1 MSKKKN
7 QQAEQN
13 IEAVENVLS
22 RTEQYIENNQK
33 SLSVIV
39 AAIFI
44 IIGGYM
50 AFNKFYVDPMQDEAQ
65 IQMFTAEQ
73 YFEKDSFNL
82 ALNGDGNAVGFLDI
96 IDDYSL
102 TSSGNIANYYSGICY
117 LHLGQYEDAID
128 YLEKFDANENVI
140 SALAISAIGDAYAE
154 LGEHTNARDYYLKAS
169 NMNSNDFTTPIYLY
183 KAGLLSEELGEN
195 EIALEAYTKL
205 EADFP
210 ESNEG
215 RKVEKFIARV
225 KLKLNID

>member
-1 MSKKKN
+1 MSKKDE
-7 QQAEQN
+7 QAEQN
-13 IEAVENVLS
+13 IEAVENALS
-22 RTEQYIENNQK
+22 RTEQYIETNQK

-50 AFNKFYVDPMQDEAQ
+50 AFNKFYVDPMQAEAQ
-65 IQMFTAEQ
+65 VQMFPAEQ

-82 ALNGDGNAVGFLDI
+82 ALNGDGNAIGFLDI
-96 IDDYSL
+96 IDEYSL
-102 TSSGNIANYYSGICY
+102 TASGNLASYYAGICY
-117 LHLGQYEDAID
+117 LHTGQYEDAID
-128 YLEKFDANENVI
+128 YLEKFDASDKMI

-154 LGEHTNARDYYLKAS
+154 LGENNNARDYYLKAS
-169 NMNSNDFTTPIYLY
+169 KMNPNNFTTPIYLY

-195 EIALEAYTKL
+195 EKALEAYTQL
-205 EADFP
+205 ETDFP

-215 RKVEKFIARV
+215 RKIEKFIARV

>member
-1 MSKKKN
+1 MSKKDE
-7 QQAEQN
+7 QAEQN
-13 IEAVENVLS
+13 IEAVENALS

-50 AFNKFYVDPMQDEAQ
+50 AFNKFYVDPMQAEAQ
-65 IQMFTAEQ
+65 VQMFPAEQ

-82 ALNGDGNAVGFLDI
+82 ALNGDGNAIGFLDI
-96 IDDYSL
+96 IDEYSL
-102 TSSGNIANYYSGICY
+102 TSSGNLASYYAGICY
-117 LHLGQYEDAID
+117 LHTGQYEDAID
-128 YLEKFDANENVI
+128 YLEKFDADDKMI

-154 LGEHTNARDYYLKAS
+154 LGENSNARDYYLKAS
-169 NMNSNDFTTPIYLY
+169 KMNPNNFTTPIYLY

-195 EIALEAYTKL
+195 EKALEAYTQL
-205 EADFP
+205 ETDFP